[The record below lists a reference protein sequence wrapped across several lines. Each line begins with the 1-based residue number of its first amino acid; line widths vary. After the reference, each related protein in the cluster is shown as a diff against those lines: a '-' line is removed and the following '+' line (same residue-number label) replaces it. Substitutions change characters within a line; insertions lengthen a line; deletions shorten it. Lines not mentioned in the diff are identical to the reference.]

1 VAMKV
6 NLTNKYFLYRLKVRE
21 YEIEKIESILKTSSE
36 VYVDSDTGRNIKV
49 GKHDTVLVI
58 VAYDIEQ
65 DGSTTPVTVYQTSR
79 KQINYYLK
87 KGRFHVKA

>member
-1 VAMKV
+1 MKV

-21 YEIEKIESILKTSSE
+21 YELEKVESILRTSFE
-36 VYVDSDTGRNIKV
+36 VYFDSDTGRNIKV
-49 GKHDTVLVI
+49 GKHDNVLII
-58 VAYDIEQ
+58 VAYDVEQ

-87 KGRFHVKA
+87 KERFHVKA

>member
-1 VAMKV
+1 MKV